1 MFEEFKGV
9 LLYAMCKDPSP
20 ISRGPDDMVFSLVDC
35 MVTLPESH
43 YSSVVNDE
51 SSGRPPPSPDRVWCF
66 MRLNKVQQE
75 LDVLEGKK
83 RSKRYYTKISI
94 EAF

>member
-43 YSSVVNDE
+43 YSSVANDE

-66 MRLNKVQQE
+66 MRLNKNN
-75 LDVLEGKK
+75 GKNNNSY
-83 RSKRYYTKISI
+83 SKYY
-94 EAF
+94 